1 MNLVLKIVIGLI
13 AGYMIGIALGAF
25 VALVLDFEGA
35 ARFVAIGCG
44 LAGAALGPALLS
56 KADLRGQ

>member
-1 MNLVLKIVIGLI
+1 MSLFMKVAIGLI
-13 AGYMIGIALGAF
+13 AGYIIGIALGAF
-25 VALVLDFEGA
+25 VAFVLDFESA

-56 KADLRGQ
+56 KTDLRSG